1 MKSLTIPPGSSSGQK
16 LRLKGKG
23 IPASGGKPE
32 GDLFVMLK
40 VVVPKTTDTVSRR
53 LIQEFSERNP
63 SNPREGLW

>member
-1 MKSLTIPPGSSSGQK
+1 
-16 LRLKGKG
+16 
-23 IPASGGKPE
+23 
-32 GDLFVMLK
+32 MLK